1 MRIFS
6 GGLKAVCILVV
17 VLISL
22 AIASPGQE
30 FSVILLGTGA
40 PDPVIER
47 FGPST
52 LVNAGGQRLLFD
64 SGRGATQR
72 LTQLGVGLP
81 EISAVFLTHLHSDH
95 IVGIPDLWLTGW
107 LRGRRGPFR
116 VWGPQGTK
124 EMMSNL
130 ERAYAFDIHIRSDQD
145 TKLPRAGVAV
155 EAKDIGEGV
164 VYEGGGVK
172 VTAFLVDHGDV
183 KPAHGYRVD
192 FGGRSVVISGDTRY
206 SENLV
211 RHAKGTDVLVHEV
224 IDAAL
229 FRARMRNLTAEQ
241 IDAIVGHHT
250 TAEDAGRVFAQVKP
264 KLAVY
269 SHVIPWNTK
278 DLLPLTRKT
287 YSGPVEVGADLMKID
302 IGEEVRV
309 TPWQEKPR

>member
-6 GGLKAVCILVV
+6 GGLRTICTLGMALM
-17 VLISL
+17 SL

-40 PDPVIER
+40 PEPVIER

-52 LVNAGGQRLLFD
+52 LVNAGGHKLLFD

-72 LTQLGVGLP
+72 LWQLGVALP
-81 EISAVFLTHLHSDH
+81 EVKAVFLTHLHSDH

-107 LRGRRGPFR
+107 LRGRRDAFR

-124 EMMSNL
+124 EMMSHL
-130 ERAYAFDIHIRSDQD
+130 ERAYAFDIHIRRDED
-145 TKLPRAGVAV
+145 TKLPGSGVAV

-164 VYEGGGVK
+164 VYEAGGVK
-172 VTAFLVDHGDV
+172 VTAFLVDHADI
-183 KPAHGYRVD
+183 KPAYGYRVD

-241 IDAIVGHHT
+241 IDSIVGHHT
-250 TAEDAGRVFAQVKP
+250 TVEDAGRVFAQVKP

-278 DLLPLTRKT
+278 DLLSLTRKT

-309 TPWQEKPR
+309 TPWQEKVR

>member
-1 MRIFS
+1 MRIFF
-6 GGLKAVCILVV
+6 GGLRVICTLVV

-22 AIASPGQE
+22 NIVSPGQE

-40 PDPVIER
+40 PEPVIER

-52 LVNAGGQRLLFD
+52 LVNAGDQKLLFD

-72 LTQLGVGLP
+72 LWQLGIQLP
-81 EISAVFLTHLHSDH
+81 AISAVFLTHLHSDH

-107 LRGRRGPFR
+107 LRGRRDAFR

-124 EMMSNL
+124 EMMSHL
-130 ERAYAFDIHIRSDQD
+130 ERAYAFDIHMRRDED
-145 TKLPRAGVAV
+145 TRLPGSGVAV

-164 VYEGGGVK
+164 VYEAGGVK
-172 VTAFLVDHGDV
+172 VTAFLVDHGDI
-183 KPAHGYRVD
+183 KPAYGYRVD

-224 IDAAL
+224 IDAAS

-241 IDAIVGHHT
+241 VASIVGHHT
-250 TAEDAGRVFAQVKP
+250 SAEDAGRVFAQVKP

-269 SHVIPWNTK
+269 SHVIPWNTQ
-278 DLLPLTRKT
+278 DLLSLTRKT
-287 YSGPVEVGADLMKID
+287 YSGPVEVGKDLMKID